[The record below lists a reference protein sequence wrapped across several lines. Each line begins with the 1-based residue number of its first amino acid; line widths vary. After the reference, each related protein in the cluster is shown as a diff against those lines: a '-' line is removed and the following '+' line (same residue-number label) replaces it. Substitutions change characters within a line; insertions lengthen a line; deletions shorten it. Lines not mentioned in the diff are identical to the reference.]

1 MILIKNRLKKNK
13 DINKIDVDVVMV
25 DITTIIFINCSI

>member
-13 DINKIDVDVVMV
+13 DINEIDVDVVMV

>member
-13 DINKIDVDVVMV
+13 DINKIDMVMV